1 MSLTFHCPSC
11 GAPLDPP
18 AHNEPSMRC
27 PFCNSSVIVPQEMRH
42 QTQQGD
48 TLSRDQA
55 MAALPDSS
63 QQMMRIIRLIK
74 DGEKEEAIRVFREA
88 FDSSRSDAEKTVEAI
103 EQGQLVSLALMRKEV
118 KPAIQAASVEAVS
131 NQVKRLPLWLG
142 IGCFITVTLIAIF
155 TGIFFAL
162 VPVDTLLENL
172 NINNKSSERLTLIT
186 SFGSE
191 GLMPGQFTKAESIA
205 IDRQGNIYTADL
217 KTGRIQQFD
226 AQGNFLH
233 LWDASDEDLVIWDLE
248 VDQNG
253 ILYVAAERNILRY
266 DTNNGEI
273 MDPIPNPDNF
283 WFYDLAILPDGD
295 LVVTAD
301 NTTLAR
307 INPDGSAQWVVED
320 SISALTGESD
330 TSGRICVDGN
340 NNVYLAGN
348 FVHSV
353 FKFSPDGTYLNRWG
367 SEGDEP
373 GQLGT
378 VNSIAIDPMGQ
389 VVVSD
394 WGGELEIF
402 DVEGRFI
409 EQIKPG
415 TPLNDIAFDADGK
428 LYTIRADEVLVYQV
442 NNPE

>member
-42 QTQQGD
+42 QTQRGD

-63 QQMMRIIRLIK
+63 QQMIRIIRLIK

-88 FDSSRSDAEKTVEAI
+88 FDSNRSDAENKIEAI
-103 EQGQLVSLALMRKEV
+103 EQGQLVSLVLMRKEV
-118 KPAIQAASVEAVS
+118 RSLVQAAP
-131 NQVKRLPLWLG
+131 VKVVQNRVRRLPLWLG
-142 IGCFITVTLIAIF
+142 FGCFVGVTLIAIF
-155 TGIFFAL
+155 AGIFFAL
-162 VPVDTLLENL
+162 VPMDNVLAFF
-172 NINNKSSERLTLIT
+172 NINHKSSEHLTLIT

-205 IDRQGNIYTADL
+205 VDLQGNIYAADL

-248 VDQNG
+248 MDQNG
-253 ILYVAAERNILRY
+253 ILYVAAERNILRF
-266 DTNNGEI
+266 DTNSGET
-273 MDPIPNPDNF
+273 MESIPNPDNF

-295 LVVTAD
+295 LVITAN

-307 INPDGSAQWVVED
+307 INPDGSAQWIVED
-320 SISALTGESD
+320 AISTLTGESD
-330 TSGRICVDGN
+330 TSAKLCVDGN
-340 NNVYLAGN
+340 NNVYLVGN

-367 SEGDEP
+367 SEGEEP

-378 VNSIAIDPMGQ
+378 VNSIAIDLMGQ

-394 WGGELEIF
+394 WGGELEVF
-402 DVEGRFI
+402 DSDGRFI

-415 TPLNDIAFDADGK
+415 TTLNDIVFDASGK
-428 LYTIRADEVLVYQV
+428 LYAISGNEVLVYQIDT
-442 NNPE
+442 P